1 MTLSSL
7 QGIELATEVR
17 NRRDS
22 TAVEARA
29 KERGQKDRHP
39 HCPNDEENKLAHN
52 FGKPSNDSGLC
63 GCTRVGKYP

>member
-52 FGKPSNDSGLC
+52 F
-63 GCTRVGKYP
+63 